1 MRSFLHNSIAA
12 VTLLAGAIA
21 PQACSARETVE
32 GITAG
37 ASSVVADR
45 NLADSPAVPV
55 FACGAASSSWTGN
68 ASVPSGAI
76 PLALTMADFTGDSNP
91 DLATI
96 ELDRFDSSNAHYFI
110 EIQLTEGG
118 HQSFQLTGPAR
129 SLVIT
134 SKDVTGDGTP
144 DLIVRAVGS
153 QAPVAVFLN
162 DGCGHFSAKDS
173 APFAGALHDFPG
185 GPEFAGKQLCFGS
198 AVAAT
203 VSYGAK
209 CQSSSRRP
217 SQERRGSLLLAS
229 QQVLSQLFSPF
240 GSNRAPPTLA

>member
-1 MRSFLHNSIAA
+1 MKSFLHNAIAA
-12 VTLLAGAIA
+12 VILLAGLIA
-21 PQACSARETVE
+21 PQACSARGSGE
-32 GITAG
+32 GLTA
-37 ASSVVADR
+37 ATTSVVAGG
-45 NLADSPAVPV
+45 NLVDEPAVPA
-55 FACGAASSSWTGN
+55 FACGAAASSWTGDI
-68 ASVPSGAI
+68 SVPSGAI

-96 ELDRFDSSNAHYFI
+96 ELDRFDSSHAHYFI

-153 QAPVAVFLN
+153 QVPVAVFLN
-162 DGCGHFSAKDS
+162 DGCGHFSARDS

-185 GPEFAGKQLCFGS
+185 GPEFAGNQVCFGS
-198 AVAAT
+198 AVAAA
-203 VSYGAK
+203 VSWGAE
-209 CQSSSRRP
+209 CQQSSRRP
-217 SQERRGSLLLAS
+217 LQERRGSLLLARGRTP
-229 QQVLSQLFSPF
+229 SQLFSHF
-240 GSNRAPPTLA
+240 GSNRAPPPLA